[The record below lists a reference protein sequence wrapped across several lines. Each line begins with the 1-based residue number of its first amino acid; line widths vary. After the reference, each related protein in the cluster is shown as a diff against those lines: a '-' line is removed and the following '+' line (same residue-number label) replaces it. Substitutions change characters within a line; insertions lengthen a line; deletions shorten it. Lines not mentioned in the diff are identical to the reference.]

1 MSNNEYNRKVY
12 GVVYSSENVLIKPN
26 VVDNC
31 WNVKYEKGDGDLRA
45 KIREAVCESIERI
58 T

>member
-31 WNVKYEKGDGDLRA
+31 WNVKYEKGGGDLRS

>member
-31 WNVKYEKGDGDLRA
+31 WNVKYEKGGDLRA